1 MIVSDTTDERAEV
14 MRLHYLEGLSIR
26 AIARQLKMSRN
37 TIRKVLGRSLPRP
50 TMQAPTKRGSLLDPY
65 QQFIAETLDD
75 TPELKAPAMLERLRA
90 RGYAGG
96 ISILRDR
103 MGKVRPKPAM
113 EAFLT
118 LEFAPGSA
126 MQVDWAD
133 FGFVLA
139 GVPRRVSAF
148 VAVLCY
154 SRQLY
159 LEFTVSQRMGT
170 FLRCMDRALGFFG
183 GTANADIFDNMRTVV
198 LEHTRGHVVFN
209 PRMLE
214 YARARGGFALVACN
228 PRKGNEKGIVERGI
242 GFVRSRFWPG
252 RRFTSLFDLNA
263 QATKW
268 REDFANGREHERT
281 GRIPRLVFDNE
292 ERPLLKAIPSIPFDT
307 DDLLSTGV
315 NKSFRVRFDRNSYSV
330 PWRLVSQS
338 VLVRANDDEVSVWLG
353 PKRVAVHPR
362 SWSAGEDIEHPSHK
376 KGLLDMKP
384 RGRAGALPPAL
395 IDLGEAGTT
404 YFKLL
409 AAGSRSIRREIIR
422 LTLLCELF
430 GSAET
435 TSALEEVM
443 GTGHVGADYVEYVL
457 RHKRKLVPSVPY
469 LRLGKPELDDIHLS
483 EPDMT
488 VYDDLGA
495 AQNADPQQG
504 DDA

>member
-1 MIVSDTTDERAEV
+1 MSAATNDRAAEV
-14 MRLHYLEGLSIR
+14 VRLHYLEGLSIR
-26 AIARQLKMSRN
+26 AISKRLRMSRK
-37 TIRKVLGRSLPRP
+37 TIRGILGRRLPQPAAKHR
-50 TMQAPTKRGSLLDPY
+50 APRGSLLDP
-65 QQFIAETLDD
+65 FDELIREILDD

-90 RGYAGG
+90 RGYTGG

-103 MGKVRPKPAM
+103 MRKVRPKPAPD
-113 EAFLT
+113 AFLT

-133 FGFVLA
+133 FGFVLP

-148 VAVLCY
+148 VATLCY
-154 SRQLY
+154 SRHLY
-159 LEFTVSQRMGT
+159 LEFTLSQQMGT
-170 FLRCMDRALGFFG
+170 FLRCMERALVFFG
-183 GTANADIFDNMRTVV
+183 GTTNVDIFDNMRTVV
-198 LEHTRGHVVFN
+198 IERTRKHVRFN
-209 PRMLE
+209 PRILE
-214 YARARGGFALVACN
+214 YARARGGFGVVACN

-252 RRFTSLFDLNA
+252 RRFDSLFDLNA
-263 QATKW
+263 QATAW
-268 REDFANGREHERT
+268 RDEFANGREHERT

-292 ERPLLKAIPSIPFDT
+292 ERPLLKAIPDVPFDA

-315 NKSFRVRFDRNSYSV
+315 NKSFRVRFDRNTYSV

-362 SWSAGEDIEHPSHK
+362 CWSAGEDIEHPSHK
-376 KGLLDMKP
+376 KGLLELKP
-384 RGRAGALPPAL
+384 RGRAGELPPAL
-395 IDLGEAGTT
+395 TDLGETGAT

-430 GSAET
+430 GYAET
-435 TSALEEVM
+435 TSAIAEVM

-457 RHKRKLVPSVPY
+457 RHKRKLVPQVPH
-469 LRLGKPELDDIHLS
+469 LRLGKPELDEIHLS

-495 AQNADPQQG
+495 AHDDDPPQG
-504 DDA
+504 DGP

>member
-1 MIVSDTTDERAEV
+1 MSSPTDGRTAEV
-14 MRLHYLEGLSIR
+14 VRLHYLEGLSIR
-26 AIARQLKMSRN
+26 SIATRLGMARK
-37 TIRKVLGRSLPRP
+37 TIRVILGRRLPRA
-50 TMQAPTKRGSLLDPY
+50 TTTLRASRGSLLDPFDDHIR
-65 QQFIAETLDD
+65 QMLDD

-96 ISILRDR
+96 ISILRER
-103 MGKVRPKPAM
+103 MRVARPKPAA

-133 FGFVLA
+133 FGFALP

-148 VAVLCY
+148 VATLCY
-154 SRQLY
+154 SRHLY
-159 LEFTVSQRMGT
+159 LEFTVSQQMGT
-170 FLRCMDRALGFFG
+170 FLRCMDRALQFFG
-183 GTANADIFDNMRTVV
+183 GTANVDIFDNMRTVV
-198 LEHTRGHVVFN
+198 LERARSLVVFN

-214 YARARGGFALVACN
+214 YARVRGSFAVVACN
-228 PRKGNEKGIVERGI
+228 PRRGNEKGIVERGI

-252 RRFTSLFDLNA
+252 RRFATLFDLNA
-263 QATKW
+263 QATAW
-268 REDFANGREHERT
+268 RDDFANGREHEVT
-281 GRIPRLVFDNE
+281 GRIPRLVFENE
-292 ERPLLKAIPSIPFDT
+292 ERPLLKGIPDVPFDS

-362 SWSAGEDIEHPSHK
+362 SWTVGEDVEHPSHK
-376 KGLLDMKP
+376 KGLLELKP
-384 RGRAGALPPAL
+384 RGRAGDLPPAL
-395 IDLGEAGTT
+395 ADLGGTGAS

-430 GSAET
+430 GHAET
-435 TSALEEVM
+435 RSALDEVM
-443 GTGHVGADYVEYVL
+443 RTGHVGADYVEYVL
-457 RHKRKLVPSVPY
+457 RHKRKLVPSVPH
-469 LRLGKPELDDIHLS
+469 LRLGKPELDEIHVS
-483 EPDMT
+483 EPDMS
-488 VYDDLGA
+488 VYDELGA
-495 AQNADPQQG
+495 APNPQSG
-504 DDA
+504 DDP

>member
-1 MIVSDTTDERAEV
+1 MSISSDDKAAEV
-14 MRLHYLEGLSIR
+14 VRLHYLGGLSIR
-26 AIARQLKMSRN
+26 AISKRLRMSRK
-37 TIRKVLGRSLPRP
+37 TIRVVLGRKLPKPATELR
-50 TMQAPTKRGSLLDPY
+50 APRGSLLDP
-65 QQFIAETLDD
+65 FDVLIREMLDD
-75 TPELKAPAMLERLRA
+75 TPELKAPAMLERLRG
-90 RGYAGG
+90 RGYTGG

-103 MGKVRPKPAM
+103 MRKLRPRPSP

-133 FGFVLA
+133 FGFVLP

-148 VAVLCY
+148 VATLCY

-159 LEFTVSQRMGT
+159 LEFTLSQRMGT
-170 FLRCMDRALGFFG
+170 FLRCMERALDFFG
-183 GTANADIFDNMRTVV
+183 GTANVDIFDNMRTVV
-198 LEHTRGHVVFN
+198 TERTRNVVRFN
-209 PRMLE
+209 PRMLD
-214 YARARGGFALVACN
+214 YARARGGFAVVACN
-228 PRKGNEKGIVERGI
+228 PGKGNEKGIVERGI

-263 QATKW
+263 QATAW
-268 REDFANGREHERT
+268 REDFANSREHEQT
-281 GRIPRLVFDNE
+281 GRVPRLVFENE
-292 ERPLLKAIPSIPFDT
+292 ERPVLKAVPDVTFDT

-315 NKSFRVRFDRNSYSV
+315 NKSFRVRFDRNTYSV

-338 VLVRANDDEVSVWLG
+338 VLVRANDEEVSVWLG

-362 SWSAGEDIEHPSHK
+362 CWSAGEDIEHPSHK
-376 KGLLDMKP
+376 KGLLELKP
-384 RGRAGALPPAL
+384 RARAGELPPPL
-395 IDLGEAGTT
+395 TDLGETGAA

-430 GSAET
+430 GYAET
-435 TSALEEVM
+435 TSALAEVM

-457 RHKRKLVPSVPY
+457 RHKRKLVPNVPH

-495 AQNADPQQG
+495 AQNNDPRPG
-504 DDA
+504 DGT

>member
-1 MIVSDTTDERAEV
+1 MSDTDERAGEV
-14 MRLHYLEGLSIR
+14 VRLHYLEDLSIR
-26 AIARQLKMSRN
+26 AISRRLGMSRK
-37 TIRKVLGRSLPRP
+37 TIRAILGRKHPESATKSRP
-50 TMQAPTKRGSLLDPY
+50 PRGSLLDP
-65 QQFIAETLDD
+65 FDALIREMLDD

-103 MGKVRPKPAM
+103 MRQLRPNPTP

-126 MQVDWAD
+126 MQIDWAD
-133 FGFVLA
+133 FGFALP

-159 LEFTVSQRMGT
+159 LEFTLSQRMGA
-170 FLRCMDRALGFFG
+170 FLRCMERALQFFG
-183 GTANADIFDNMRTVV
+183 GTANVDIFDNMRTVV
-198 LEHTRGHVVFN
+198 TERTPRHVVFN
-209 PRMLE
+209 PRLLE
-214 YARARGGFALVACN
+214 YARARGGFAVVACN
-228 PRKGNEKGIVERGI
+228 PARGNEKGIVERGI

-252 RRFTSLFDLNA
+252 RRFATSSISNA
-263 QATKW
+263 QATAW
-268 REDFANGREHERT
+268 RDDFANGRVHQQT
-281 GRIPRLVFDNE
+281 GKIPKLVFENE
-292 ERPLLKAIPSIPFDT
+292 ERPLLKPLPDVPFDT

-315 NKSFRVRFDRNSYSV
+315 NKSFRVRFDRNRYSV

-353 PKRVAVHPR
+353 PKRVAVHSR
-362 SWSAGEDIEHPSHK
+362 CWGTGEDIEHPSHK
-376 KGLLDMKP
+376 KGLLELKP
-384 RGRAGALPPAL
+384 RGRAGELPPSLAE
-395 IDLGEAGTT
+395 LGDTGAS

-435 TSALEEVM
+435 ASAMSEVM
-443 GTGHVGADYVEYVL
+443 NTGHVGADYVEYVL
-457 RHKRKLVPSVPY
+457 RHKRKLVPSAPPAARQARARRY
-469 LRLGKPELDDIHLS
+469 PPQRARPDRLRR
-483 EPDMT
+483 
-488 VYDDLGA
+488 A
-495 AQNADPQQG
+495 RRR
-504 DDA
+504 